1 MAFNRKEPY
10 NALPALPPKKTIE
23 TTSVLRKITTASR
36 ALAELKGLVRM
47 IPNPVILVN
56 TLVLHE
62 ARASSRIENI
72 LTTKDELYVALA
84 ISRRNISPAVKEV
97 LTHREAIWYGFD
109 LLTQRK
115 TIDTDLF
122 IEIVQAIK
130 GEDIGIRTE
139 SGTRVRD
146 GNTGEVVYTPPEGEV
161 FIRAK
166 LDDLAA
172 FINSEDNLDPL
183 IILGLIHYQ
192 FEAIHPFPDG
202 NGRTGRILIIL
213 FLIYEGLIDLPIL
226 YMSKYII
233 ENKNEYYKLIRG
245 VTEDKAW
252 EPWILYMLDA
262 VEYTSEYTSKKIS
275 EISDLMVETEELLRS
290 KASSR
295 IPVKELTELVFAQVY
310 TKAKFVVEAGIAE
323 RQTAAE
329 YLKELQ
335 KIGVLTVERIG
346 RENIYKNIKLYHL
359 LSR

>member
-1 MAFNRKEPY
+1 MAYNSKKPY
-10 NALPALPPKKTIE
+10 NDIPALPPKKNVE
-23 TTSVLRKITTASR
+23 TTSVLKKITTTSR
-36 ALAELKGLVRM
+36 ALSELKGMVRT
-47 IPNPVILVN
+47 IPNPAILVN

-84 ISRRNISPAVKEV
+84 ISRRNINPAVKEV
-97 LTHREAIWYGFD
+97 LTYREAIWYGFN
-109 LLTQRK
+109 LLTQRN

-130 GEDIGIRTE
+130 DEDIGIRTG

-146 GNTGEVVYTPPEGEV
+146 GNTGEVIYTPPDGEV
-161 FIRAK
+161 LIRTK
-166 LDDLAA
+166 SDDLAA

-183 IILGLIHYQ
+183 IKLGLIHYQ

-202 NGRTGRILIIL
+202 NGRTGRILNIL
-213 FLIYEGLIDLPIL
+213 FLIREGLLDLPIL

-233 ENKNEYYKLIRG
+233 ENKSEYYKLLIG

-275 EISDLMVETEELLRS
+275 EIYELMVETEGLLRS
-290 KASSR
+290 KASAR
-295 IPVKELTELVFAQVY
+295 IPVKELTELIFTQVY

-346 RENIYKNIKLYHL
+346 RENIYKNVKLYHL